1 MENLSTKTGQV
12 SKNIL
17 NLSILNNSP
26 LNSSENTD
34 SLKVNNR
41 ISIVVA
47 DFHSKDLTKN
57 YHPLLFY
64 TNRKDSLDKKS
75 IIGSPKGVME
85 HGEGDVIYG
94 TFWTI
99 PNHASNIDDEG
110 KKCHD
115 EYNSEPSLI
124 KKINACD
131 MSSKQ
136 DSNKTGFE
144 EGKVSRNLFHSC
156 SYNKK
161 TLTPV
166 GERTINDCNQNNHY
180 ATSSN
185 VPQSITEQNNILQ
198 QRNKN
203 IKIQGMTLASAW
215 KNKEHKTVANQALK
229 NYFEIK
235 KKNMEEE
242 ERTSVDSNS
251 KSSSEPTPKFEIW
264 TKPVDKSEVREL
276 IQDEEQKGTDSHP
289 QIVKQ
294 EPRDTSGTEFNFR
307 ASSFTMGEEQDR
319 WNVSLAGNNVKLQSP
334 LLTSLNNKQD
344 DTIPSSTPYFSKTNN
359 PFENTNQSV
368 ILESRDSSEFR
379 RKPLAEELLWSHEEQ
394 KQQEQI
400 IQKSN
405 PGFDQDLKIWED
417 KQQPQRPLEDVM
429 LFGYDDQWQMQ
440 HPQVPSTIEANR
452 GAIYT
457 IHQDPHQPVYQ
468 QGYSLTAPQTIQ
480 EYQPYQHYI
489 VSTSGPPSQQHFMQ
503 STSAPASKTFSPIKT
518 LRRTISPSPHNLSR
532 AAAPA
537 SQSSPRGRY
546 SAYTTYASVSSG
558 AGATQHHRGTS
569 PSRFYHSQQHITAGS
584 NSRSTTP
591 HRRFSGSRPTTPPT
605 STIQGSN
612 PSTPPNTAIS
622 SSSNRS
628 APDILKT
635 LLRKKACLYEP
646 DTSQAIALITW
657 LVGRHLALS
666 HGYFSR
672 QQLQAGVHHV
682 VQNNITSGV
691 ITRTK
696 VNRCMQIILN
706 CCFHYIIP
714 RPDGVEDSGDVFRKK
729 FQSCAVDDSYKI
741 LNLPYPWNDIDV
753 NALLQSW
760 DSNITPTNEDTG
772 QPVKRTVLLC
782 FNENVKSSDDVF
794 QCHKDFIRDAA
805 NSANLHLTA
814 NEWKQF
820 FFGDSSITSHVAAHQ
835 QDAGSCA
842 SSTTTTTTAPYS
854 PSTSIIT
861 TSPLHTGSCAS
872 TSSPLSLPISS
883 WQQPTSP
890 IAKEQSSTSVATSD
904 YFGRMT
910 YKELNDFRTSW
921 CAKRY
926 DHDTS
931 LCGFAHTESNRG
943 WLRRNP
949 SLFTY
954 EDKLCNNIISINAP
968 TTSNTASSKDEYYF
982 NACPFGKLCSCAHSQ
997 EEIDYHPNRYK
1008 TSICPSAGT
1017 PQASSASRASWKA
1030 SNSKNLKSCQ
1040 LRDICPNYHPYRQS
1054 QQHLHHHHYQEG
1066 RQHQQSHS
1074 RYAHHNYYHHHQ
1086 HHHRYGDY
1094 HSTSSPQQR
1103 HHNHQAISKP
1113 LPIAPMMYILPSPV
1127 SDFEK
1132 SLTLP
1137 GLCTLFRQRSSTMYS
1152 VISNRNDSTQQKQS
1166 VVPYTL
1172 FGNVSETNTFSFT

>member
-1 MENLSTKTGQV
+1 
-12 SKNIL
+12 
-17 NLSILNNSP
+17 
-26 LNSSENTD
+26 
-34 SLKVNNR
+34 
-41 ISIVVA
+41 
-47 DFHSKDLTKN
+47 
-57 YHPLLFY
+57 
-64 TNRKDSLDKKS
+64 
-75 IIGSPKGVME
+75 
-85 HGEGDVIYG
+85 
-94 TFWTI
+94 
-99 PNHASNIDDEG
+99 
-110 KKCHD
+110 
-115 EYNSEPSLI
+115 
-124 KKINACD
+124 
-131 MSSKQ
+131 
-136 DSNKTGFE
+136 
-144 EGKVSRNLFHSC
+144 
-156 SYNKK
+156 
-161 TLTPV
+161 LTPG
-166 GERTINDCNQNNHY
+166 GERTINDCTQNNHY
-180 ATSSN
+180 ATGSI

-203 IKIQGMTLASAW
+203 TTNQGMALASAW

-242 ERTSVDSNS
+242 EQNSADSNN
-251 KSSSEPTPKFEIW
+251 KSSSGPIPKLKIL
-264 TKPVDKSEVREL
+264 TKPVDESEVRES
-276 IQDEEQKGTDSHP
+276 IHDEEQKETDSHP

-294 EPRDTSGTEFNFR
+294 EPRDTSGTELNFH
-307 ASSFTMGEEQDR
+307 ASSFTMEEGEKGQDR
-319 WNVSLAGNNVKLQSP
+319 WNVGLAGNNMKLQPSF
-334 LLTSLNNKQD
+334 LTSLNRQRD
-344 DTIPSSTPYFSKTNN
+344 DTISTSPTPYIPKTNN
-359 PFENTNQSV
+359 PFDNTNQSI
-368 ILESRDSSEFR
+368 ILESRDSLEFR
-379 RKPLAEELLWSHEEQ
+379 RKPLAEVLLWPHDQQ

-405 PGFDQDLKIWED
+405 PGFDQDVKINSWDD
-417 KQQPQRPLEDVM
+417 KQQSQRPFEDAM
-429 LFGYDDQWQMQ
+429 LFDYDNQWQTQ

-452 GAIYT
+452 GVIYT
-457 IHQDPHQPVYQ
+457 IHQDPQHSVYQ
-468 QGYSLTAPQTIQ
+468 QGYSSATPQTIQ

-489 VSTSGPPSQQHFMQ
+489 VTTSGPPSQQHFMQ
-503 STSAPASKTFSPIKT
+503 STSAPASKIFSPIKSQ
-518 LRRTISPSPHNLSR
+518 RRTVSPSPHNLSR
-532 AAAPA
+532 TAAPA
-537 SQSSPRGRY
+537 SPTSTSSPHGRY
-546 SAYTTYASVSSG
+546 SAHNTYASVSSG
-558 AGATQHHRGTS
+558 AGTSQQQRGTS
-569 PSRFYHSQQHITAGS
+569 PSRFYHSQQHTTGGS

-591 HRRFSGSRPTTPPT
+591 HRRFSGSRPATPPS

-612 PSTPPNTAIS
+612 PSTPPNTSIS

-646 DTSQAIALITW
+646 ETSQAIALITW

-714 RPDGVEDSGDVFRKK
+714 RPDGVEDSGEVFRKK
-729 FQSCAVDDSYKI
+729 FRSYVVDDSYKI

-753 NALLQSW
+753 DALLQSW
-760 DSNITPTNEDTG
+760 DSYITPTTKEDTG
-772 QPVKRTVLLC
+772 QPIKRTVLLC

-814 NEWKQF
+814 NDWKQF
-820 FFGDSSITSHVAAHQ
+820 FFGDSKVTSHASAHQ

-861 TSPLHTGSCAS
+861 TSPLHAGSCES
-872 TSSPLSLPISS
+872 TSSPLSLPVSS
-883 WQQPTSP
+883 WQHPTSP
-890 IAKEQSSTSVATSD
+890 IAKEEASTSVAASD

-921 CAKRY
+921 CSKRY

-931 LCGFAHTESNRG
+931 LCGFAHTEINRG

-954 EDKLCNNIISINAP
+954 VDKLCDNIIPINLSSA
-968 TTSNTASSKDEYYF
+968 TSNTTSSKDKYYF
-982 NACPFGKLCSCAHSQ
+982 NACPFGKLCSFAHSQ
-997 EEIDYHPNRYK
+997 EEIDYHPNQYK

-1017 PQASSASRASWKA
+1017 PQASGASRAVWK
-1030 SNSKNLKSCQ
+1030 SPNTKNLKSCQ

-1066 RQHQQSHS
+1066 RQHHQSHS
-1074 RYAHHNYYHHHQ
+1074 RYGHHNYYHHHQ
-1086 HHHRYGDY
+1086 HQHHYGDY

-1103 HHNHQAISKP
+1103 HHHQATSKP

-1137 GLCTLFRQRSSTMYS
+1137 GLCTLFRERSSTIYS
-1152 VISNRNDSTQQKQS
+1152 VISRRNDSAQQKQG
-1166 VVPYTL
+1166 VIPYAL
-1172 FGNVSETNTFSFT
+1172 FGNVTN